1 MTTFSLFGRDLQ
13 ELGFFVPQG
22 FSLNALNAISIGEL
36 TIPRAVAYSA
46 GLLNYFFRG
55 TLNFEISARSGGPNQ
70 HGLTITNTS
79 NEAMQG
85 IFTLYADNADAER
98 HPVLRLDL
106 TLEPGATSAP
116 LSFGFPIALEQTF
129 VLVFEG
135 QLGNERGA
143 VVGKIKKAKTARLA
157 WVATQLIP
165 IANVEYEFPR
175 ISPITLTMKYKNI
188 VRMDITTAALDING
202 GVTTSGSS
210 ADVDPGRGHV
220 ILTGTVPDLTDVT
233 ISLREPIPPGSV
245 QTSIIMGVELS
256 VSDGFLC
263 IFDIFSMSARITIIP
278 LGFSSGFRLAE
289 CPE

>member
-1 MTTFSLFGRDLQ
+1 
-13 ELGFFVPQG
+13 
-22 FSLNALNAISIGEL
+22 
-36 TIPRAVAYSA
+36 
-46 GLLNYFFRG
+46 
-55 TLNFEISARSGGPNQ
+55 
-70 HGLTITNTS
+70 
-79 NEAMQG
+79 
-85 IFTLYADNADAER
+85 
-98 HPVLRLDL
+98 
-106 TLEPGATSAP
+106 
-116 LSFGFPIALEQTF
+116 
-129 VLVFEG
+129 
-135 QLGNERGA
+135 
-143 VVGKIKKAKTARLA
+143 
-157 WVATQLIP
+157 
-165 IANVEYEFPR
+165 
-175 ISPITLTMKYKNI
+175 MKYKNI